1 MRFGPI
7 AWRHILLVDLRSR
20 FICISML
27 YIVPDRF
34 GYAGV
39 KDYNLLNGTSRAGT
53 NLSKNPNRHMLTS

>member
-39 KDYNLLNGTSRAGT
+39 KDYNLLNRKS
-53 NLSKNPNRHMLTS
+53 